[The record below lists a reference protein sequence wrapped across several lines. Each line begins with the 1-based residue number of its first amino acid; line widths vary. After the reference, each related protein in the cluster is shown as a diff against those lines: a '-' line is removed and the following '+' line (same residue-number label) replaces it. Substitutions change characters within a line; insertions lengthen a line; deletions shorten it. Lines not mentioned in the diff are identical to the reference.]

1 MPETTPRARPPI
13 AFVALGNQAS
23 RDDGVA
29 LRVMGRVRTL
39 VGQIGQARKRR
50 MDMFTGLD
58 PDTKGDSSPQSRAGV
73 ATETGSSGPIMEW
86 IEGGTDAQR
95 LDPYLVDRKRV
106 ILIDAILVSGTPG
119 RVHHWHLEVDPDTR
133 LSHVRHY
140 DGRPRMGL
148 QHLALWLEDELPLRG
163 TDLIGIEPH
172 DLGEGDDLSRPLL
185 RQLPAICAQVAAI
198 AVRILEEEG
207 W

>member
-1 MPETTPRARPPI
+1 MPETTPRPRPPI
-13 AFVALGNQAS
+13 AFVALGDPAC

-50 MDMFTGLD
+50 MEMFRGFD
-58 PDTKGDSSPQSRAGV
+58 PASGEDCSPQSRSGI
-73 ATETGSSGPIMEW
+73 ATETGSCGPIMEW
-86 IEGGTDAQR
+86 IEGGTDAQQ
-95 LDPYLVDRKRV
+95 LDPYLVDRRRV
-106 ILIDAILVSGTPG
+106 ILIDAVRVSGTPG

-133 LSHVRHY
+133 LSSIRHY
-140 DGRPRMGL
+140 DGRPRIGL
-148 QHLALWLEDELPLRG
+148 QHLALWLEDELPIRG

-172 DLGEGDDLSRPLL
+172 DMNEGEDLSRPLR
-185 RQLPAICAQVAAI
+185 RQLPAVCAQVAAI